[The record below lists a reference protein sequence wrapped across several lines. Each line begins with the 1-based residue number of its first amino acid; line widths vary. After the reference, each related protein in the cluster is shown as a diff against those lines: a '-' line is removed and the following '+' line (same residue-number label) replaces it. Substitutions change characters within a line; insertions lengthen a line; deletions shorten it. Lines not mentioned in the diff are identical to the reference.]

1 MQLQILR
8 IINGSKQKVCQ
19 RIFLLRRRKAH
30 RRSEI
35 ALRVIVDENYS
46 LVFICQ
52 SRGEIQSSRRL
63 TDATFLIGD
72 CNNGILFHVTPSLS
86 ASYFDNPHS
95 VRTLSRYP

>member
-1 MQLQILR
+1 MPRSRSMPLR
-8 IINGSKQKVCQ
+8 SV
-19 RIFLLRRRKAH
+19 RHMFLLGWGIAH

-35 ALRVIVDENYS
+35 ALRVIVDEKYA
-46 LVFICQ
+46 LAFIRQ
-52 SRGEIQSSRRL
+52 SRSEIQSSRRL
-63 TDATFLIGD
+63 TDAALLIGD